1 MFIDIA
7 IIIFLILLNGVLAM
21 TELAVVSSRKNRLE
35 AKAEAG
41 NRSARIA
48 LDLKDDPSKFLSTV
62 QIGITLIGILSG
74 AFSGVTLAEPLGVYF
89 TEILP
94 TLGKHADA
102 LAIGLVVTM
111 VTYLSLV
118 IGELV
123 PKQIALRYAD
133 SIAVA
138 IAVPI

>member
-1 MFIDIA
+1 MIIDIG
-7 IIIFLILLNGVLAM
+7 IIIVLILLNGVLAM

-35 AKAEAG
+35 VKVEAG

-89 TEILP
+89 AKILP
-94 TLGKHADA
+94 
-102 LAIGLVVTM
+102 I
-111 VTYLSLV
+111 
-118 IGELV
+118 
-123 PKQIALRYAD
+123 
-133 SIAVA
+133 
-138 IAVPI
+138 